1 MDMFIFGKYYF
12 KGCKCFK
19 LIEEYLFNCLIY
31 IELIVFIIK
40 FNLKVILIEIFISI
54 FCFVYMKIFNNVIV
68 ICR

>member
-1 MDMFIFGKYYF
+1 MDMFIFGKYCF

-19 LIEEYLFNCLIY
+19 LIEEYLVICLIY
-31 IELIVFIIK
+31 IELIVYIIK
-40 FNLKVILIEIFISI
+40 FNLKVILIEIFISV